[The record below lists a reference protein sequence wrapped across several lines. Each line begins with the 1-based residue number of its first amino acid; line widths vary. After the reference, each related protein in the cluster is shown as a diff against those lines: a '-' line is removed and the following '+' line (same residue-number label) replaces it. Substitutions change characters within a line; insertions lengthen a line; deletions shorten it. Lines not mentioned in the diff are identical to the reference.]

1 MDEPHVD
8 SDDSDAAGAG
18 GLQTVRFPSSRSVTD
33 YQRPGSKLSYRR
45 EETWPENC
53 VLKDKRKV
61 AGLNGGLIN

>member
-8 SDDSDAAGAG
+8 SDNSDAAGAD
-18 GLQTVRFPSSRSVTD
+18 GLQTVRIPSSRSVAD